1 MASFTGR
8 IRQVEQR
15 VPSLST
21 LDRDGRLRGT
31 ARNALRAGRARTT
44 RRYGGFDDHPDASL
58 RSRHKKGT
66 QDQEALGRS
75 RGGFTTKIHARCDG
89 KGRPLGFTLT
99 PGQAHDTK
107 GFLTLLRM
115 MGDKIDAL
123 LGDKGYDSD
132 DIIAAIEELDIEAV
146 IPSKSNRKEQREI
159 NRETYKLRNLIE
171 RMFNKLKNWRRVAT
185 RYDKTAESFLA
196 FVTIAS
202 IKL

>member
-1 MASFTGR
+1 
-8 IRQVEQR
+8 VEQR

-21 LDRDGRLRGT
+21 LDRDGRLRRT

-44 RRYGGFDDHPDASL
+44 RGYGGFDDHPGASL

-132 DIIAAIEELDIEAV
+132 EVIAAIEELDIEAV

-185 RYDKTAESFLA
+185 RYDKTVESFLA

-202 IKL
+202 IKLWMPFVHET